1 MNAAIADVMAISD
14 VSRDAAGAIVLWRL
28 SGETNFDALRATF
41 VAQGMDEKLLPALP
55 SPEVALRRAME
66 AQVDKRVLRRALPG
80 KGNGYALVTEQ
91 ADESDTSAP
100 LQYKVTLQVRL
111 VKSDGHPDGVYL
123 DMAHSGA
130 STQVSDEIHA
140 AFRANMR
147 RLEAYDTAEWLCRM
161 VKHVQ
166 AVPLRDTGGVYFV
179 PRQTL
184 PVWRKVV
191 ASLRAASATFIAEIP
206 ALQSSEAVDAIL
218 DSLRREADQFSG
230 SLEAELAEAAQRP
243 DGMGS
248 RAIKT
253 RLGRCEDAAEKLGVY
268 ERLLGVKLDE
278 VRVRVE
284 QLQANLAAAALI
296 AMAREDAP

>member
-1 MNAAIADVMAISD
+1 MNAIADVMAISD

-28 SGETNFDALRATF
+28 SGETNFDALRAAF
-41 VAQGMDEKLLPALP
+41 VAQGMDEKLLPDLP
-55 SPEVALRRAME
+55 SPEVALRRAMQD
-66 AQVDKRVLRRALPG
+66 QVDKRVLMRALPG
-80 KGNGYALVTEQ
+80 KGYALVSEHS
-91 ADESDTSAP
+91 AEDDASAP
-100 LQYKVTLQVRL
+100 LQYQVILQVRL
-111 VKSDGHPDGVYL
+111 VKSDVHPDGCYL
-123 DMAHSGA
+123 DMSHSGA
-130 STQVSDEIHA
+130 TSLVSDQIHA

-147 RLEAYDTAEWLCRM
+147 RLEAYDTAEWLCQM

-166 AVPLRDTGGVYFV
+166 AVPLRDTGGVYFI

-184 PVWRKVV
+184 PIWRKVV

-230 SLEAELAEAAQRP
+230 SMEAELAAAAQTA
-243 DGMGS
+243 DGMGT

-253 RLGRCEDAAEKLGVY
+253 RVGRCEDATEKLGVY
-268 ERLLGVKLDE
+268 ERLLGVKLEE
-278 VRVRVE
+278 VRTRLE

-296 AMAREDAP
+296 AMAREEAP